1 MLPKI
6 AHLTSVHARYDTR
19 IFSKECRSLAKRGYI
34 ATLIVADGK
43 GDEIREGVYIRDVGG
58 SKGRIDRI
66 RHTTERI
73 YKQAIEINADIY
85 HIHDPE
91 LMPAGLK
98 IKRLGKKVIFDAHED
113 LPKQLLGKPYLNAI
127 AKVVLSKGLAIYES
141 WACSKF
147 DGVVAATPVIRD
159 KFLYI
164 NPQAVDVNNFPIL
177 GELDA
182 GIADWS
188 VKNNHVCYVGGI
200 TRIRGIGEAV
210 EAFKHVRSS
219 ARLQLVGNFSDA
231 VLEKATRA
239 NEGWRFVD
247 AFGFLD
253 REAVRDVLGRS
264 VAGLVTF
271 LPSPNHT
278 DAQPN
283 KMFEYMSA
291 GIPVIA
297 SNFPLW
303 KEIIEG
309 NECGLCV
316 DPGDPKAIAS
326 AIDYLM
332 RNPEAAE
339 QMGRNGKQAVENKY
353 NWGVEEVKLL
363 NFYEGLL

>member
-1 MLPKI
+1 MI
-6 AHLTSVHARYDTR
+6 SICHLTSVHGRYDTR
-19 IFSKECRSLAKRGYI
+19 IFLKECRSLANNGFSV
-34 ATLIVADGK
+34 TLIVADGR
-43 GDEIREGVYIRDVGG
+43 GDEIREGVCIRDVGE
-58 SKGRIDRI
+58 SKNRMDRI
-66 RHTTERI
+66 VHTTMRVFEH
-73 YKQAIEINADIY
+73 AIEADADIY
-85 HIHDPE
+85 HFHDPE
-91 LMPAGLK
+91 LIPAGLK
-98 IKRLGKKVIFDAHED
+98 LKRRGKKVIFDAHED
-113 LPKQLLGKPYLNAI
+113 LPKQLLGKPYLNKI
-127 AKVVLSKGLAIYES
+127 AKVALSKSFAIYES
-141 WACSKF
+141 WACSRF
-147 DGVVAATPVIRD
+147 DGVVAATPVIRN
-159 KFLYI
+159 KFLSI
-164 NPQAVDVNNFPIL
+164 NKASLDVNNYPLL
-177 GELDA
+177 GELASDMLQ
-182 GIADWS
+182 WS
-188 VKNNHVCYVGGI
+188 DKKDGNICYIGGV
-200 TRIRGIGEAV
+200 TRIRGIGVVV
-210 EAFKHVRSS
+210 EALKYVSSS

-231 VLEKATRA
+231 VLEKSTHA
-239 NEGWRFVD
+239 NEGWRYVD

-253 REAVRDVLGRS
+253 RDAVRDVLGRS

-326 AIDYLM
+326 AIDYLVL
-332 RNPEAAE
+332 NPEAAE

-353 NWGVEEVKLL
+353 NWSMEEVKLL